1 LGGVISYLYSG
12 QHYVYA
18 FSPIGDMGSVIVA
31 SDMTL
36 RSGESA
42 SEMAVKLEVNSGRV
56 VLNSLLAFYD
66 PSSPSG
72 SEFGLAHFKHEFNQK
87 TLEMSSLELERGGTQ
102 YERLSLGFDFLGRG
116 LAGWIKGAGSER
128 LFFTSR
134 FGGVTWNTAIP
145 VSKLGYGI
153 ISDGEV
159 FVFEDGQSIYAW
171 IEAAGGTSKV
181 IVQGLF
187 PDDGVSR
194 FVRPSALQLYS
205 APEVGGILVVGDREG
220 NALVS
225 FHAGGRNYAVRFR
238 QNVAW
243 ESAWND
249 ADDVGV
255 YSGIRPVLRQIR
267 RDGRMALLNKRSLM
281 SYDEVSLRMF
291 SDFD

>member
-1 LGGVISYLYSG
+1 
-12 QHYVYA
+12 
-18 FSPIGDMGSVIVA
+18 
-31 SDMTL
+31 
-36 RSGESA
+36 
-42 SEMAVKLEVNSGRV
+42 
-56 VLNSLLAFYD
+56 LNSLLAFYD

-159 FVFEDGQSIYAW
+159 FVYEDGQSIYAW

-225 FHAGGRNYAVRFR
+225 FHAVGRNYAVRFR